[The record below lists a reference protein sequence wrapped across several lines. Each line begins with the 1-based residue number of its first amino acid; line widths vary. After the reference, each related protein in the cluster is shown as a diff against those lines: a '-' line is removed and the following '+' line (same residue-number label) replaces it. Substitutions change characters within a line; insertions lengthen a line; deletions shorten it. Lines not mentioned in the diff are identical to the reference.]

1 MRIVLDTNVIVSA
14 LVFGGLPRQ
23 ILELAEAGWWEFCYS
38 EDLQAEVRRVLERKC
53 GWEKSKLDEVLSE
66 LWMTGDLVVPR
77 FKVKAVKE
85 DPDDDRILECAI
97 AANAKVLVSGDRH
110 LLRLRKYKSILIV
123 APRDFLGAR
132 FGEGS

>member
-1 MRIVLDTNVIVSA
+1 
-14 LVFGGLPRQ
+14 
-23 ILELAEAGWWEFCYS
+23 
-38 EDLQAEVRRVLERKC
+38 
-53 GWEKSKLDEVLSE
+53 
-66 LWMTGDLVVPR
+66 MTGDLVVPR
-77 FKVKAVKE
+77 VKVKAVKE